1 MCRGFFIGGLIVAV
15 VLGIGPAMAQTLK
28 LKLQPPPR
36 VAPTPKV
43 IMMPPARAGQ
53 LALRLN
59 PGATVL
65 KINPLQGRGYA
76 VTIKQGNA
84 IKRVM
89 IPNQ

>member
-28 LKLQPPPR
+28 LQPR
-36 VAPTPKV
+36 VNVAPKN